1 MAAQQAVN
9 MPPSGVL
16 LCGSVPPLADS
27 YYPRPETG
35 PFLADRLRP
44 GETVALV
51 PGTETDV
58 APAVQGGTGKTQ
70 LAVEFAHAMW
80 NSRAVE
86 VLVWVTATSR
96 ESVVTGFAQA
106 ANTVDAGHPD
116 EDAEAAAAR
125 FVAWMAHTRRPWA
138 LILDDL
144 AEPADL
150 QDLWPAGACG
160 RILITAR
167 AAADGD
173 SAWRDTAFG
182 DRDITVIP
190 VAGLSRREA
199 LSYLTARLT
208 DFPDQRIEALDLGED
223 LDGLPLGLAQATA
236 VMRTRG
242 QDCREYRAQLAER
255 RPHMPAVD
263 GVSATV
269 LATWSIAAE
278 CAHELPPAGLAW
290 PTLVVA
296 ALLDH
301 HGVPG
306 EVLTSAAAC
315 SYITGRPSA
324 GGAADQN
331 IVRAAINNLARVGLL
346 TIDPASPVR
355 TVQMHASVQ
364 AAVRAYLPHAD
375 LEQVVLAAA
384 DALLETWPEDDGYPP
399 GQIQPSQGPPGLGQ
413 PGLGPPGL
421 GQPGLGQPGLGQ
433 QSQASPGQ
441 GQQGQQGQG
450 QLDQALR
457 DCTATLRAH
466 DGGTL
471 WQPAAHPVL
480 FRAGLSLEH
489 ARLTGPAIGYWKSMV
504 ATSTR
509 QLGPAHAHAAV
520 ARDRLAAAYEA
531 AGKSADAIAAFQAV
545 LADRERNSGPEHA
558 DTIATRAHLAH
569 AYTSAGAPAEAVALY
584 ERTVADSARTLGPGH
599 PVTLDARASLAQA
612 YQAAGQPRAAITG
625 YELLLAEA
633 DRLLGSGHPTTLG
646 ARGRLAAAYAAN
658 GQQREAIRQYERA
671 VADSERIRGRDHPDA
686 IAARASLASAL
697 RAAGKAKE
705 AIAQYERVL
714 ADRERV
720 QGADHPGT
728 IAACANLA
736 YAYRGAGR
744 LKEAIPLYERTLSDR
759 LRVAGP
765 DHRDTLTAR
774 GNLAACYQQARRL
787 TDAIP
792 AYERAV
798 ADSER
803 MLGAGD
809 MDTLTTRCNLATAYY
824 SAGRLADAVTVLQR
838 ALADCE
844 NYLGPDHQMTQ
855 TVRENLDAAT
865 QA

>member
-1 MAAQQAVN
+1 MAVQQAVN

-16 LCGSVPPLADS
+16 LCGSVPPLADP

-44 GETVALV
+44 GETIALV
-51 PGTETDV
+51 HGAETDV

-80 NSRAVE
+80 NSRTAE
-86 VLVWVTATSR
+86 VLVWVTAASR
-96 ESVVTGFAQA
+96 ESIVTGFAQA
-106 ANTVDAGHPD
+106 ANAVDTGHPD

-138 LILDDL
+138 LIIDDL
-144 AEPADL
+144 VEPADL
-150 QDLWPAGACG
+150 QDLWPGGPCG

-167 AAADGD
+167 APAAAVGD
-173 SAWRDTAFG
+173 TALRDTALRDTALRDTALRETAWRDTAFG

-190 VAGLSRREA
+190 VGGLSRREA

-223 LDGLPLGLAQATA
+223 LEGLPLGLAQATA

-263 GVSATV
+263 GVSAAV

-278 CAHELPPAGLAW
+278 CAHEMPPAGLAW

-306 EVLTSAAAC
+306 AVLTSAAAC

-331 IVRAAINNLARVGLL
+331 IVRAAINNLAQVGLV
-346 TIDPASPVR
+346 TIDPASPAR

-364 AAVRAYLPHAD
+364 AAVRAYLPAAD

-384 DALLETWPEDDGYPP
+384 DALLETWPEDDGSPADQ
-399 GQIQPSQGPPGLGQ
+399 GQPSHPPSSQ
-413 PGLGPPGL
+413 D
-421 GQPGLGQPGLGQ
+421 Q
-433 QSQASPGQ
+433 QSQA
-441 GQQGQQGQG
+441 

-489 ARLTGPAIGYWKSMV
+489 ARLTGPALGYWKSMV

-509 QLGPAHAHAAV
+509 QLGPAHAHATV

-531 AGKSADAIAAFQAV
+531 AGMSADAIAAFQAV
-545 LADRERNSGPEHA
+545 LADRERNAGPEHA
-558 DTIATRAHLAH
+558 DTIAARGHLAH

-584 ERTVADSARTLGPGH
+584 ERTVADSDRTLGPGH
-599 PVTLDARASLAQA
+599 PVTLDARAHLAQA

-633 DRLLGSGHPTTLG
+633 DRLLGPGHPTTLG
-646 ARGRLAAAYAAN
+646 ARSRLAAAYTAN

-671 VADSERIRGRDHPDA
+671 VTDSERIRGRDHPDA

-697 RAAGKAKE
+697 RAAGKAKD

-720 QGADHPGT
+720 QGADHPDT

-736 YAYRGAGR
+736 YAYRSAGR
-744 LKEAIPLYERTLSDR
+744 LKDAIPLYERTLSDR

-824 SAGRLADAVTVLQR
+824 SARLADAVTVLQR